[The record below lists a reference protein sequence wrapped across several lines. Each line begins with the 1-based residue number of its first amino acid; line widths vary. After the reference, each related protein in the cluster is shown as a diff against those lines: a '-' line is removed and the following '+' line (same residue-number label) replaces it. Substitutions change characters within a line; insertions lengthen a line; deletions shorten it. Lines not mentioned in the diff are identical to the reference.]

1 MQLINDIEFA
11 QSYWLWLLLC
21 IPLLLAWYI
30 ARGRKNNSKL
40 TLSNTDALPKGSKKQ
55 LLQHFIFGLK
65 LIALSALITAM
76 ARPQSA
82 TSWQNV
88 STEGIDIV
96 IALDV
101 SGSMLARDFKPDRLE
116 AAKELAVQFIEK
128 RPNDRIGLVVYAGEA
143 FTQCP
148 LTTDHA
154 VLKNLFLN
162 IEHGLIT
169 DGTAIGSGLATAVN
183 RLKESEA
190 ISKVVILMTDGENN
204 SGEISPLTAAE
215 IAKTFDIRVHSIAVG
230 TIGTAPMPVQ
240 VIGGQTIYQNM
251 PVRIDEE
258 TLKKISNITGGQ
270 YYRAT
275 DNQSLEAIYSE
286 IDTLE
291 KSKIEVTEFRKR
303 KEEFKP
309 LAIFALACIFLA
321 FTLRFTLLKQ
331 LS

>member
-21 IPLLLAWYI
+21 VPLLLTWYI

-40 TLSNTDALPKGSKKQ
+40 ILSNTDTLPKGSKKQ

-275 DNQSLEAIYSE
+275 DNQSLEAIYNE
-286 IDTLE
+286 IDALE

-309 LAIFALACIFLA
+309 LALFALACIFLA